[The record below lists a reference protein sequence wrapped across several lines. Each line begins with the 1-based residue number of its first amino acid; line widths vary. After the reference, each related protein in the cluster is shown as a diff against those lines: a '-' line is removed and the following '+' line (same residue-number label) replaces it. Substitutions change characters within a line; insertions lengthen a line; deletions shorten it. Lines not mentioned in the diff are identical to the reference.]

1 MKNKAIVWIRDDF
14 RLSNNSALSYASVNH
29 DFVSVIYIFNNEY
42 FDGKREAQKWWISKS
57 LESLDDDLN
66 KLNIK
71 LEIVISDELKFFSKI
86 KDKNISIYWNK
97 VYEPNQ
103 LEIDKKII
111 NDLEKKNIKYKLF
124 KGNILNEYQSITK
137 KDGTPF
143 KVFSPFWRHAEQI
156 YLDRVPK
163 KNLNLRKM
171 KKKVDFIGSNIKPND
186 LLPKKNWYKKFENY
200 WNVSEK
206 ESHTQ
211 LKEFIKNRII
221 KYGNDRDY
229 PYLNGSSKLSP
240 YIRNGQINVNHIWE
254 NCSKL
259 KTRNIGIRKY
269 MNELGWREF
278 SHSLINYFPQM
289 LKGNLRSEFDRFPW
303 EKNERNLKAWKKGLT
318 GYPIVDAGMRQMY
331 ETGWMH
337 NRIRMVV
344 GSFLV
349 KHLRINWK
357 EGEKYFRN
365 CLLDFNEANNVAQWQ
380 WVAGCG
386 ADAAPYF
393 RIFNPI
399 LQGEKFDKNGDYVK
413 KWVPE
418 LKNYPL
424 KYIHKPWEL
433 DLKFQ
438 ESINI
443 IIGRDYPK
451 PIVIHE
457 DARKKALNAFQSLK
471 KN

>member
-14 RLSNNSALSYASVNH
+14 RLSDNSALSYASVNH
-29 DFVSVIYIFNNEY
+29 DFVSVLYIFNNEY

-186 LLPKKNWYKKFENY
+186 LLPKKKWYKKFENY

>member
-14 RLSNNSALSYASVNH
+14 RLSDNSALSYASVNH

-186 LLPKKNWYKKFENY
+186 LLPKKKWYKKFENY

>member
-14 RLSNNSALSYASVNH
+14 RLSDNSALSYASVNH

-186 LLPKKNWYKKFENY
+186 LLPKKKWYKKFENY

-269 MNELGWREF
+269 LNELGWREF

>member
-14 RLSNNSALSYASVNH
+14 RLSDNSALSYASVNH
-29 DFVSVIYIFNNEY
+29 DFVSVMYIFNNEY

-57 LESLDDDLN
+57 LESLDDDLK
-66 KLNIK
+66 KLNIN

-103 LEIDKKII
+103 IEIDKKII

-186 LLPKKNWYKKFENY
+186 LLPKKKWYKKFENY

-269 MNELGWREF
+269 LNELGWREF

>member
-14 RLSNNSALSYASVNH
+14 RLSDNSALSYASVNH
-29 DFVSVIYIFNNEY
+29 DFVSVLYIFNNEY

-57 LESLDDDLN
+57 LESLDDDLK
-66 KLNIK
+66 KLNIN

-186 LLPKKNWYKKFENY
+186 LLPKKKWYKKFENY

-269 MNELGWREF
+269 LNELGWREF

-451 PIVIHE
+451 PIVIHK